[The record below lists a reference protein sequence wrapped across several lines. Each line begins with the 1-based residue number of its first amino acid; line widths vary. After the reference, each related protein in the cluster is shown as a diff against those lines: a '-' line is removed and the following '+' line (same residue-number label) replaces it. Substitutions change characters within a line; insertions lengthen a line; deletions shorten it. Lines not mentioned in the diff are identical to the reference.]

1 MSKYPYW
8 AVLYAGLLICIN
20 LIEIERFTPLCV
32 TSFALLAV
40 LNFIIVENIKRM
52 QKSSEHVCILLLFV
66 LD

>member
-20 LIEIERFTPLCV
+20 LIEIERFTALWV

>member
-1 MSKYPYW
+1 MSKYPYS

-20 LIEIERFTPLCV
+20 LIEIERFTPLWV
-32 TSFALLAV
+32 TSFALLAI